1 MQDRPVDSGDMV
13 IGWLTRVAAI
23 LLVIG
28 LIGFEA
34 LSIVIA
40 RIQLGDTAA
49 SAGSTALSV
58 YAGSHS
64 QSVAYQQA
72 QAVAV
77 AAGATIVQRSF
88 RFNVDGSVEFTIRKE
103 AHTLLVQHVGATKK
117 WAHVKEHVVIEPNSI
132 NTE

>member
-1 MQDRPVDSGDMV
+1 MQDRPADAGDMV

-28 LIGFEA
+28 LVGFEA
-34 LSIVIA
+34 LSIVVA
-40 RIQLGDTAA
+40 KIQLGDTAA
-49 SAGSTALSV
+49 SAGSTALSA

-64 QSVAYQQA
+64 VPVAYQQA
-72 QAVAV
+72 QAVA
-77 AAGATIVQRSF
+77 AQDGASIVQKSF
-88 RFNVDGSVEFTIRKE
+88 RFNVDGSVEFTIRKT
-103 AHTLLVQHVGATKK
+103 ANTLLVQHLNATEK